1 MFISV
6 NIDMATTDHVD
17 AIDKV
22 LKEYGIKKVQDRLY
36 ESSDFITK
44 SLGNLKKD
52 ISDIDFAKWNRS
64 IFGYAKN
71 TSNLVLKK
79 GIKVTSDVPRV
90 VKNIV
95 HASSIRGSKVYSN

>member
-52 ISDIDFAKWNRS
+52 ISDIVDSDDKVIMYQFPLDDCFKISYLEERKWKRLSVS
-64 IFGYAKN
+64 IPK
-71 TSNLVLKK
+71 S
-79 GIKVTSDVPRV
+79 
-90 VKNIV
+90 
-95 HASSIRGSKVYSN
+95 

>member
-52 ISDIDFAKWNRS
+52 ISDIVDSDDKVRMYQFPLDDCFKISYLEEHKWKRLSVS
-64 IFGYAKN
+64 IPK
-71 TSNLVLKK
+71 S
-79 GIKVTSDVPRV
+79 
-90 VKNIV
+90 
-95 HASSIRGSKVYSN
+95 